1 MELPIGFLVEGG
13 HPIEWV
19 IILNKNLYGL
29 KDAGL
34 GLFDKLKED
43 QEDRDFIQSQV
54 YPCVWYK

>member
-43 QEDRDFIQSQV
+43 QEDRDFIQ
-54 YPCVWYK
+54 